1 MIWVAKLKDGSIVKQ
16 NDGLKLDKSR
26 VDTFRIT
33 ESSGDSTVNF
43 SADSGIIRF
52 SNLNYQKISELA
64 GGEEIKLTYDKENE
78 VFRMDKDSLEFIN
91 QIVLRDEK
99 TYFYVELDQTGKFY
113 VEGKPFYMAIK
124 TDKEYPFTDRP
135 PYDNFNYTVGAYDD
149 FYMGNGKPLK
159 KMNYRSKFM
168 LDCEKRY
175 EFDIGNFNV
184 KHSIVVD
191 ILKGIVLHESYIQ
204 SDSKVNGSIV
214 TYFADTRES
223 IPVEFNKGS
232 NKYFKKTLTLI

>member
-16 NDGLKLDKSR
+16 HDGLKLDKSQ

-52 SNLNYQKISELA
+52 SNLNYQKIGELE
-64 GGEEIKLTYDKENE
+64 GGEEVRLIYDKENE
-78 VFRMDKDSLEFIN
+78 VFRMDKESLEFIN
-91 QIVLRDEK
+91 QIVLRDER
-99 TYFYVELDQTGKFY
+99 TYFYIELDQTGKMY

-124 TDKEYPFTDRP
+124 TNKEYAFIDRP
-135 PYDNFNYTVGAYDD
+135 PYDNFNYTIGAYDD

-159 KMNYRSKFM
+159 KMNYRSKFI
-168 LDCEKRY
+168 LEYEKEY
-175 EFDIGNFNV
+175 EFDIGKFKV

-204 SDSKVNGSIV
+204 SENRVNGSIV

-223 IPVEFNKGS
+223 MPVEFNKGS